1 MAIAAQDIIDFKYNL
16 REGYS
21 NYLNKL
27 ALKEKIGRVNLTQ
40 YKFKAFLLSAYLRI
54 LVEYF
59 NNTSDIELLGYTVNN
74 FFDTDEIYDC
84 LQHFNN
90 LAETNIYLDFNA

>member
-1 MAIAAQDIIDFKYNL
+1 MSIASTDQVVIDFIYNL
-16 REGYS
+16 REAYS

-27 ALKEKIGRVNLTQ
+27 ALREKIGRDNLTQ
-40 YKFKAFLLSAYLRI
+40 YKFKAFLLSGYLRI
-54 LVEYF
+54 LIEYF
-59 NNTSDIELLGYTVNN
+59 DNTYAIVTVNN

-90 LAETNIYLDFNA
+90 LAETSIYLDFNA

>member
-1 MAIAAQDIIDFKYNL
+1 MAIASQDIIDFKYNL
-16 REGYS
+16 REAYS
-21 NYLNKL
+21 DYLNKL
-27 ALKEKIGRVNLTQ
+27 ALREKIGRSNLTQ

-54 LVEYF
+54 LIEYF
-59 NNTSDIELLGYTVNN
+59 DNTYVPVTVNN

>member
-1 MAIAAQDIIDFKYNL
+1 MAIAPQDQTDFIYNL
-16 REGYS
+16 REAYS

-27 ALKEKIGRVNLTQ
+27 ALREKIGRSNLTQ

-59 NNTSDIELLGYTVNN
+59 DNTYAIVTVNN
-74 FFDTDEIYDC
+74 FFDTNEIYDC

>member
-1 MAIAAQDIIDFKYNL
+1 MISEANAISFIYNL
-16 REGYS
+16 RDAYAL
-21 NYLNKL
+21 YTDKL
-27 ALKEKIGRVNLTQ
+27 ARRERIGRTGLTD
-40 YKFKAFLLSAYLRI
+40 YKFKAFLLSAYIRI

-59 NNTSDIELLGYTVNN
+59 DNEDVLGYAVNN